1 MAKNLVI
8 VESPTKAKTIGKMLG
23 KNYKVLASIGHLRD
37 LPKSKLG
44 VDLENDFEPEYITVR
59 GKGTK
64 VKEIKDEYKK
74 ADKIFL
80 ATDPDREGE
89 AISWHIAT
97 LLNLDGKSL
106 NRVEFHE
113 ITKEAVVKA
122 IKEPR
127 TLDMALID
135 SQQARRVMDRIVGYK
150 LSPILWKKIRSGLSA
165 GRVQSVALKLICDR
179 ETEIKNF
186 IPEEYWTIK
195 ALHKE
200 ENIEFFS
207 EFYGE
212 FNRDKEV
219 KIKLSNKEECKAIL
233 DKISKD
239 NFKISDIK
247 KNKKSKNPYA
257 PYTTSTLQQDASNKL
272 GFTTARTMRIA
283 QQLFEGVNVGSEG
296 SVGLITY
303 MRTDST
309 RLSEICINDCL
320 NFIVRN
326 FGEAYKT
333 SGKTYGAKKKGTQ
346 GAHEAI
352 RPSKIDRTPAMIKDD
367 LTDEQ
372 YKLYKLIWERTVASQ
387 MAAMKYES
395 TSVTFDN
402 NGFIFKSTGNKIIFN
417 GYVELLGKED
427 DYTILPKLEKNQIIS
442 GKKLTDTQHFTK
454 PPARYSEASLV
465 KALEEDGI
473 GRPSTY
479 ASIIKSITD
488 RGYANIEKRRFIP
501 TNLGENVN
509 SLLLSY
515 FENVINEEFT
525 AKMENE
531 LDEIADKKIKWKE
544 TVKNFYLPF
553 NKSLEL
559 ALKDETDYKE
569 KDEILDELCPD
580 CKKNLVIKNG
590 RNGKFIGCMGFPDC
604 KYTKS
609 IVKDLGIKCPKCKKG
624 MIVEKISKRRKV
636 FYGCS
641 NYPDCD
647 FAIWDKPTGEVCE
660 KCGSILVHI
669 KNRNKNVIK
678 CINEKCDFEKIIK
691 NNFDK

>member
-127 TLDMALID
+127 ALDMALID

-179 ETEIKNF
+179 ETEIRNF
-186 IPEEYWTIK
+186 IPEEYWTIR
-195 ALHKE
+195 AFHKE

-219 KIKLSNKEECKAIL
+219 KIKLSSKEECKAIL

-454 PPARYSEASLV
+454 PLARYSEASLV

>member
-179 ETEIKNF
+179 ETEIRNF
-186 IPEEYWTIK
+186 IPEEYWTIR
-195 ALHKE
+195 AFHKE

-219 KIKLSNKEECKAIL
+219 KIKLSSKEECKAIL

>member
-127 TLDMALID
+127 ALDMALID

-179 ETEIKNF
+179 EAEIRNF
-186 IPEEYWTIK
+186 IPEEYWTIR
-195 ALHKE
+195 AFHKE

-219 KIKLSNKEECKAIL
+219 KIKLSSKEECKAIL

-352 RPSKIDRTPAMIKDD
+352 RPSKIDRTPAIIKDD

>member
-127 TLDMALID
+127 ALDMALID

-179 ETEIKNF
+179 EAEIRNF
-186 IPEEYWTIK
+186 IPEEYWTIR
-195 ALHKE
+195 AFHKE

-219 KIKLSNKEECKAIL
+219 KIKLSSKEECKAIL

>member
-1 MAKNLVI
+1 MAKNLLI

-127 TLDMALID
+127 ALDMALID

-179 ETEIKNF
+179 ETEIRNF
-186 IPEEYWTIK
+186 IPEEYWTIR
-195 ALHKE
+195 AFHKE

-219 KIKLSNKEECKAIL
+219 KIKLSSKEECKAIL

-367 LTDEQ
+367 LIDEQ

-442 GKKLTDTQHFTK
+442 EKKLTDTQHFTK
-454 PPARYSEASLV
+454 PPAKYSEASLV

-590 RNGKFIGCMGFPDC
+590 RKDTLFGCNRVGR
-604 KYTKS
+604 S
-609 IVKDLGIKCPKCKKG
+609 RVK
-624 MIVEKISKRRKV
+624 
-636 FYGCS
+636 
-641 NYPDCD
+641 
-647 FAIWDKPTGEVCE
+647 
-660 KCGSILVHI
+660 
-669 KNRNKNVIK
+669 
-678 CINEKCDFEKIIK
+678 
-691 NNFDK
+691 

>member
-127 TLDMALID
+127 ALDMALID

-179 ETEIKNF
+179 EAEIRNF
-186 IPEEYWTIK
+186 IPEEYWTIR
-195 ALHKE
+195 AFHKE

-219 KIKLSNKEECKAIL
+219 KIKLSSKEECKAIL

-352 RPSKIDRTPAMIKDD
+352 RPSKIDRTPAIIKDD

-647 FAIWDKPTGEVCE
+647 FAIWDKPTGKVCE

>member
-1 MAKNLVI
+1 MAKNLLI

-127 TLDMALID
+127 ALDMALID

-179 ETEIKNF
+179 ETEIRNF
-186 IPEEYWTIK
+186 IPEEYWTIR
-195 ALHKE
+195 AFHKE

-219 KIKLSNKEECKAIL
+219 KIKLSSKEECKAIL

-367 LTDEQ
+367 LIDEQ

-604 KYTKS
+604 KYTK
-609 IVKDLGIKCPKCKKG
+609 
-624 MIVEKISKRRKV
+624 
-636 FYGCS
+636 
-641 NYPDCD
+641 
-647 FAIWDKPTGEVCE
+647 
-660 KCGSILVHI
+660 
-669 KNRNKNVIK
+669 
-678 CINEKCDFEKIIK
+678 
-691 NNFDK
+691 

>member
-1 MAKNLVI
+1 MAKNLLI

-127 TLDMALID
+127 ALDMALID

-179 ETEIKNF
+179 ETEIRNF
-186 IPEEYWTIK
+186 IPEEYWTIR
-195 ALHKE
+195 AFHKE

-219 KIKLSNKEECKAIL
+219 KIKLSSKEECKAIL

-303 MRTDST
+303 MRTDLI

-333 SGKTYGAKKKGTQ
+333 SGKTY
-346 GAHEAI
+346 
-352 RPSKIDRTPAMIKDD
+352 
-367 LTDEQ
+367 
-372 YKLYKLIWERTVASQ
+372 
-387 MAAMKYES
+387 
-395 TSVTFDN
+395 
-402 NGFIFKSTGNKIIFN
+402 
-417 GYVELLGKED
+417 
-427 DYTILPKLEKNQIIS
+427 
-442 GKKLTDTQHFTK
+442 
-454 PPARYSEASLV
+454 
-465 KALEEDGI
+465 
-473 GRPSTY
+473 
-479 ASIIKSITD
+479 
-488 RGYANIEKRRFIP
+488 
-501 TNLGENVN
+501 
-509 SLLLSY
+509 
-515 FENVINEEFT
+515 
-525 AKMENE
+525 
-531 LDEIADKKIKWKE
+531 
-544 TVKNFYLPF
+544 
-553 NKSLEL
+553 
-559 ALKDETDYKE
+559 
-569 KDEILDELCPD
+569 
-580 CKKNLVIKNG
+580 
-590 RNGKFIGCMGFPDC
+590 
-604 KYTKS
+604 
-609 IVKDLGIKCPKCKKG
+609 
-624 MIVEKISKRRKV
+624 
-636 FYGCS
+636 
-641 NYPDCD
+641 
-647 FAIWDKPTGEVCE
+647 
-660 KCGSILVHI
+660 
-669 KNRNKNVIK
+669 
-678 CINEKCDFEKIIK
+678 
-691 NNFDK
+691 

>member
-127 TLDMALID
+127 ALDMALID

-179 ETEIKNF
+179 EAEIRNF
-186 IPEEYWTIK
+186 IPEEYWTIR
-195 ALHKE
+195 AFHKE

-219 KIKLSNKEECKAIL
+219 KIKLSSKEECKAIL

-352 RPSKIDRTPAMIKDD
+352 RPSKIDRTPAIIKDD

-569 KDEILDELCPD
+569 KDEILDELCPY

>member
-1 MAKNLVI
+1 MY
-8 VESPTKAKTIGKMLG
+8 G
-23 KNYKVLASIGHLRD
+23 Y
-37 LPKSKLG
+37 
-44 VDLENDFEPEYITVR
+44 
-59 GKGTK
+59 
-64 VKEIKDEYKK
+64 
-74 ADKIFL
+74 
-80 ATDPDREGE
+80 
-89 AISWHIAT
+89 HIA
-97 LLNLDGKSL
+97 
-106 NRVEFHE
+106 
-113 ITKEAVVKA
+113 
-122 IKEPR
+122 
-127 TLDMALID
+127 
-135 SQQARRVMDRIVGYK
+135 
-150 LSPILWKKIRSGLSA
+150 SPNCL
-165 GRVQSVALKLICDR
+165 
-179 ETEIKNF
+179 
-186 IPEEYWTIK
+186 
-195 ALHKE
+195 
-200 ENIEFFS
+200 
-207 EFYGE
+207 
-212 FNRDKEV
+212 
-219 KIKLSNKEECKAIL
+219 
-233 DKISKD
+233 
-239 NFKISDIK
+239 
-247 KNKKSKNPYA
+247 
-257 PYTTSTLQQDASNKL
+257 
-272 GFTTARTMRIA
+272 
-283 QQLFEGVNVGSEG
+283 
-296 SVGLITY
+296 
-303 MRTDST
+303 
-309 RLSEICINDCL
+309 RLSQN
-320 NFIVRN
+320 
-326 FGEAYKT
+326 
-333 SGKTYGAKKKGTQ
+333 
-346 GAHEAI
+346 
-352 RPSKIDRTPAMIKDD
+352 
-367 LTDEQ
+367 
-372 YKLYKLIWERTVASQ
+372 
-387 MAAMKYES
+387 
-395 TSVTFDN
+395 
-402 NGFIFKSTGNKIIFN
+402 
-417 GYVELLGKED
+417 
-427 DYTILPKLEKNQIIS
+427 
-442 GKKLTDTQHFTK
+442 
-454 PPARYSEASLV
+454 
-465 KALEEDGI
+465 
-473 GRPSTY
+473 TY

>member
-179 ETEIKNF
+179 EAEIRNF
-186 IPEEYWTIK
+186 IPEEYWTIR
-195 ALHKE
+195 AFHKE

-212 FNRDKEV
+212 FNKDKEV
-219 KIKLSNKEECKAIL
+219 KIKLSSKEECKAIL

-247 KNKKSKNPYA
+247 KNKKSKNSYA

>member
-127 TLDMALID
+127 ALDMSLVD

-179 ETEIKNF
+179 EAEIRNF

-200 ENIEFFS
+200 EGIEFFS

-212 FNRDKEV
+212 FNKDKEI

-233 DKISKD
+233 NKIDKD
-239 NFKISDIK
+239 NFKITDIK

-387 MAAMKYES
+387 MTAMKYES
-395 TSVTFDN
+395 TSVTFNN
-402 NGFIFKSTGNKIIFN
+402 NGFIFKSTGNKILFK

-442 GKKLTDTQHFTK
+442 GEKLTDTQHFTK

-569 KDEILDELCPD
+569 KDEILDEFCPV
-580 CKKNLVIKNG
+580 CGKNLVIKNG

-624 MIVEKISKRRKV
+624 MIVEKLSKRRKV

-647 FAIWDKPTGEVCE
+647 FAIWDKPTGELCE

-678 CINEKCDFEKIIK
+678 CINEKCDFEKNHK
-691 NNFDK
+691 K

>member
-1 MAKNLVI
+1 MAKNLLI

-127 TLDMALID
+127 ALDMALID

-179 ETEIKNF
+179 ETEIRNF
-186 IPEEYWTIK
+186 IPEEYWTIR
-195 ALHKE
+195 AFHKE

-219 KIKLSNKEECKAIL
+219 KIKLSSKEECKAIL

-367 LTDEQ
+367 LIDEQ

>member
-127 TLDMALID
+127 ALDMALID

-186 IPEEYWTIK
+186 IPEEYWTIR
-195 ALHKE
+195 AFHKE

-219 KIKLSNKEECKAIL
+219 KIKLSSKEECKAIL

-367 LTDEQ
+367 LIDEQ

>member
-1 MAKNLVI
+1 MAKNLLI

-127 TLDMALID
+127 ALDMALID

-179 ETEIKNF
+179 ETEIRNF
-186 IPEEYWTIK
+186 IPEEYWTIR
-195 ALHKE
+195 AFHKE

-219 KIKLSNKEECKAIL
+219 KIKLSSKEECKAIL

-367 LTDEQ
+367 LIDEQ
-372 YKLYKLIWERTVASQ
+372 YKLYKLIWERMVASQ

>member
-127 TLDMALID
+127 VLDMALID

-179 ETEIKNF
+179 EAEIRNF
-186 IPEEYWTIK
+186 IPEEYWTIR
-195 ALHKE
+195 AFHKE

-219 KIKLSNKEECKAIL
+219 KIKLSSKEECKAIL

-352 RPSKIDRTPAMIKDD
+352 RPSKIDRTPAIIKDD

>member
-1 MAKNLVI
+1 
-8 VESPTKAKTIGKMLG
+8 
-23 KNYKVLASIGHLRD
+23 
-37 LPKSKLG
+37 
-44 VDLENDFEPEYITVR
+44 
-59 GKGTK
+59 
-64 VKEIKDEYKK
+64 
-74 ADKIFL
+74 
-80 ATDPDREGE
+80 
-89 AISWHIAT
+89 
-97 LLNLDGKSL
+97 
-106 NRVEFHE
+106 
-113 ITKEAVVKA
+113 
-122 IKEPR
+122 
-127 TLDMALID
+127 
-135 SQQARRVMDRIVGYK
+135 
-150 LSPILWKKIRSGLSA
+150 
-165 GRVQSVALKLICDR
+165 
-179 ETEIKNF
+179 
-186 IPEEYWTIK
+186 
-195 ALHKE
+195 
-200 ENIEFFS
+200 
-207 EFYGE
+207 
-212 FNRDKEV
+212 
-219 KIKLSNKEECKAIL
+219 
-233 DKISKD
+233 
-239 NFKISDIK
+239 
-247 KNKKSKNPYA
+247 
-257 PYTTSTLQQDASNKL
+257 
-272 GFTTARTMRIA
+272 MRIA

-367 LTDEQ
+367 LIDEQ

>member
-127 TLDMALID
+127 VLDMALID

-186 IPEEYWTIK
+186 IPEEYWTIR
-195 ALHKE
+195 AFHKE

-212 FNRDKEV
+212 FNKDKEV